1 MEPNSLK
8 WVGSSCGLHGPYIFY
23 KAFKFNRDG
32 KLRILSLGDFFF
44 VRCKAEDPICIA
56 ELQLLWEERT
66 SKQLLSS
73 SKLYFLPE
81 DTPQGRTVTHGE
93 HEVIAVSEKVI
104 VRLEDLVKWT
114 VPDSGWAHGL
124 KAEPLKPSVLREL
137 GTNGRR
143 EALHRYRESTL
154 TSGLNFKDVQRER
167 AQLGQEE
174 DGRKVLVLSYPQY
187 CRYRSVLARLSEQ
200 PSSLL
205 IDHTV
210 LALGGIAA
218 LGGATMI
225 LYCRDT
231 FDNPTLLKN
240 ESICDEFGECG
251 STRVIPKN
259 IKYQIPQK
267 CNTGKTPPYN
277 SPQSFDHVILV
288 ILTRFFAENGQ
299 CLHFPT

>member
-1 MEPNSLK
+1 NGTK
-8 WVGSSCGLHGPYIFY
+8 NIHIWVGSSCGLHGPYIFY

-32 KLRILSLGDFFF
+32 KPRILSLGDFFF
-44 VRCKAEDPICIA
+44 VRCKPEDPICIA

-114 VPDSGWAHGL
+114 VPDFSGWTHGL
-124 KAEPLKPSVLREL
+124 KAEPLKPAVLREL

-167 AQLGQEE
+167 AQLGECQKSPPFS
-174 DGRKVLVLSYPQY
+174 RSLLLRVFLKHLFILLKVLLQCFHFLGAAVLRVYVFVPRLHHKSAYVYCPLVGLTSVVLTGVIHQY
-187 CRYRSVLARLSEQ
+187 V
-200 PSSLL
+200 
-205 IDHTV
+205 V
-210 LALGGIAA
+210 GI
-218 LGGATMI
+218 
-225 LYCRDT
+225 
-231 FDNPTLLKN
+231 
-240 ESICDEFGECG
+240 
-251 STRVIPKN
+251 
-259 IKYQIPQK
+259 
-267 CNTGKTPPYN
+267 PPDIM
-277 SPQSFDHVILV
+277 S
-288 ILTRFFAENGQ
+288 
-299 CLHFPT
+299 

>member
-23 KAFKFNRDG
+23 KAFKCTRDG
-32 KLRILSLGDFFF
+32 KARILALGDFFF
-44 VRCKAEDPICIA
+44 VRCKPEDPICIA

-81 DTPQGRTVTHGE
+81 DTPQGRSVAHGE

-104 VRLEDLVKWT
+104 VRLQDLVKWT
-114 VPDSGWAHGL
+114 VPDFSGWSNCL
-124 KAEPLKPSVLREL
+124 KVEPLKPSVLREL

-167 AQLGQEE
+167 AQLGEQE

-187 CRYRSVLARLSEQ
+187 CRYRSVLARLREQ
-200 PSSLL
+200 PSSLF

-218 LGGATMI
+218 LGGSTRI

-231 FDNPTLLKN
+231 FEHPTLLQN
-240 ESICDEFGECG
+240 ESICDEFGEFGGRTTCYV
-251 STRVIPKN
+251 TCI
-259 IKYQIPQK
+259 
-267 CNTGKTPPYN
+267 NTALRK
-277 SPQSFDHVILV
+277 SSFQLAAC
-288 ILTRFFAENGQ
+288 FFVFETSES
-299 CLHFPT
+299 FF